1 MIEEGMRARPLGP
14 LGTLEEL
21 VRALDE
27 CLGADSVLR
36 GEEARDRMP
45 PGSLAR
51 VLLLPRTTAQVSQVL
66 ALCHAARTPVVT
78 QGGLT
83 GLVRGAVSGAHELA
97 LSLDRMRQ
105 IEEVDT
111 LHRTLTAQAGVPL
124 EAAQLAAEQAGLMLP
139 LDLGA
144 RGTATLGGN
153 VSTNAGGNRVLR
165 FGMMRDLVLGLEV
178 VLADGTVI
186 DARSKLLKNNTGYD
200 LKQLFI
206 GSEGTLGIVTRVVL
220 RLRPQPRSQNTAL
233 VALERFD
240 QVTSFLSAMESRL
253 FGSMSSFEVM
263 WSPFYELVTRP
274 PALGQPILHQG
285 YPYYVLVETLGTA
298 PEADYETLVE
308 ALAEA
313 QEAGLLLDAV
323 VASTGAQRRAMWA
336 LRDDV
341 DQMRR
346 DGPTFS
352 YDVSLA
358 LDEMEAYVAKVQRE
372 LALQFPEQHGP
383 EQHGPE
389 RQFPEQ
395 HGPAFLCYVFGHL
408 ADGNLHLVVRVNDP
422 SAHEVVNGI
431 VYGALSADNSS
442 VSAEHGIGLTKKGQ
456 LPLSRSQAELGLMRT
471 LKHALDPLGIL
482 NPGKIFD

>member
-1 MIEEGMRARPLGP
+1 MQASSLGK
-14 LGTLEEL
+14 LDEL
-21 VRALDE
+21 IRALE
-27 CLGADSVLR
+27 ACLGADSVLT

-45 PGSLAR
+45 PGSLAP

-83 GLVRGAVSGAHELA
+83 GLVRGAVSGAHEVA

-111 LHRTLTAQAGVPL
+111 LNRTLTAQAGVPL
-124 EAAQLAAEQAGLMLP
+124 EAAQLAAEQVGLMLP

-144 RGTATLGGN
+144 RGTATLGGT

-165 FGMMRDLVLGLEV
+165 FGMMRDLVLGLEA
-178 VLADGTVI
+178 VLADGTII
-186 DARSKLLKNNTGYD
+186 DSRSKLLKNNTGYD

-220 RLRPQPRSQNTAL
+220 RLRPQPRSQHTAL
-233 VALERFD
+233 VAIESFD
-240 QVTSFLSAMESRL
+240 QVTSFLSAMEARL

-263 WSPFYELVTRP
+263 WSPFYELVTTP
-274 PALGQPILHQG
+274 PSLGQPILRQG
-285 YPYYVLVETLGTA
+285 YPYYVLLETLGTA
-298 PEADYETLVE
+298 PEADYETLVD
-308 ALAEA
+308 ALGEA

-323 VASTGAQRRAMWA
+323 VASTSAQRRAMWA

-358 LDEMEAYVAKVQRE
+358 LDGMEAYVAKVQRE
-372 LALQFPEQHGP
+372 LALRFPEQ
-383 EQHGPE
+383 
-389 RQFPEQ
+389 RFPE
-395 HGPAFLCYVFGHL
+395 FRCYVFGHL

-422 SAHEVVNGI
+422 SAHDAVNGI

-456 LPLSRSQAELGLMRT
+456 LPLSRSPAELGVMRT
-471 LKHALDPLGIL
+471 LKQALDPLGIL

>member
-1 MIEEGMRARPLGP
+1 MGSPLA
-14 LGTLEEL
+14 TLDEL
-21 VRALDE
+21 VAALE
-27 CLGADSVLR
+27 ACLGADSVLR
-36 GEEARDRMP
+36 GEEAGDRMP
-45 PGSLAR
+45 PGSLAP

-66 ALCHAARTPVVT
+66 ALCHAARRAVVT

-83 GLVRGAVSGAHELA
+83 GLVRGAVAGAHELA

-111 LHRTLTAQAGVPL
+111 LNRTLTAQAGVPL
-124 EAAQLAAEQAGLMLP
+124 EAAQQAAEQVGLMLP

-153 VSTNAGGNRVLR
+153 VATNAGGNRVLR
-165 FGMMRDLVLGLEV
+165 FGMMRDLVLGLEA
-178 VLADGTVI
+178 VLADGTII

-233 VALERFD
+233 VALQSFD
-240 QVTSFLSAMESRL
+240 QVTSFLAAMEGRL

-263 WSPFYELVTRP
+263 WAPFYELVTRP
-274 PALGQPILHQG
+274 PALGQPILRQG
-285 YPYYVLVETLGTA
+285 YPYYVLLETLGTS
-298 PEADYETLVE
+298 PEADYEALVE
-308 ALAEA
+308 ALGEA

-323 VASTGAQRRAMWA
+323 VASTSAQRRAMWA

-358 LDEMEAYVAKVQRE
+358 LDGMEAYVTQVQRE
-372 LALQFPEQHGP
+372 LARRFPEP
-383 EQHGPE
+383 RFAEY
-389 RQFPEQ
+389 R
-395 HGPAFLCYVFGHL
+395 CYVFGHL

-422 SAHEVVNGI
+422 SAHDDVNGI
-431 VYGALSADNSS
+431 VYGALPAGNSS
-442 VSAEHGIGLTKKGQ
+442 VSAEHGIGLSKKGQ
-456 LPLSRSQAELGLMRT
+456 LPRSRSAAELGLMRT
-471 LKHALDPLGIL
+471 LKQALDPLGIL